1 MARLEF
7 RLKKIDETK
16 NKKRQK
22 SFKQTKH
29 YHLKSKTL

>member
-16 NKKRQK
+16 TKKDKNLLNKQNII
-22 SFKQTKH
+22 T
-29 YHLKSKTL
+29 